1 MVTTIKRTNNGI
13 ASFGIW
19 VVAAITLSMFFWV
32 PLVDA
37 FNVSKFALL
46 AVVSLAT
53 IPYLVSNAHRTLK
66 GNPLTYGA
74 FFFFLIALVINVF
87 TATNPRL
94 ALFGSP
100 SRFAGAL
107 MYVSLLIICIVSFQK
122 FQESSFLI
130 LVWGL
135 FLLGLLESGYG
146 WLQVFEKDPITWNN
160 PYGLIIGTVGNADFA
175 GALIGI
181 CGVATLWLIVFGGL
195 TILTR
200 VSLSLVVVSEV
211 ILISKANIRQ
221 SLVIFLLGMVMFTL
235 WKLRS
240 SRPSLFLPGL
250 FSGFLGFGLIALGA
264 FQIGPLT
271 SLVYKPSVSMR
282 GDYWRAAV
290 RMFKD
295 EPLTGIGLGSFGD
308 LFPLYRDSIQV
319 ARRGP
324 NYVADAAHSVF
335 LDYMSMGGILLLLP
349 YLTLVAL
356 GFWKLFSNFSSR
368 TEQSQN
374 IRVGLSALWLAYL
387 AQSAISLDQIGLAIW
402 GWVFM
407 GCAMALGKVEDN
419 SKSMKLNRNL
429 KVRLLT
435 PIFAILGALILSP
448 TWQADIYLKRAMIIG
463 TSNTSPTAASARLE
477 FLKTATSKDPKN
489 PWYYQNAALLLLQS
503 GQIEGIDYAKK
514 ALSLNSNDVLSAK
527 LLAMSTRQVGDIAS
541 SDKYVALVNK
551 LDPLANFR

>member
-1 MVTTIKRTNNGI
+1 
-13 ASFGIW
+13 
-19 VVAAITLSMFFWV
+19 
-32 PLVDA
+32 
-37 FNVSKFALL
+37 
-46 AVVSLAT
+46 
-53 IPYLVSNAHRTLK
+53 
-66 GNPLTYGA
+66 
-74 FFFFLIALVINVF
+74 VINVF

-107 MYVSLLIICIVSFQK
+107 MYVSLLLICIVSFQK

-130 LVWGL
+130 LIWGL

-146 WLQVFEKDPITWNN
+146 WLQVFEKDPISWNN

-181 CGVATLWLIVFGGL
+181 CGVATLWLIIFGRLTALMRVF
-195 TILTR
+195 
-200 VSLSLVVVSEV
+200 LSLVVVSEV
-211 ILISKANIRQ
+211 ILVSKANIRQ
-221 SLVIFLLGMVMFTL
+221 SLVIFLLGIVIFTL

-240 SRPSLFLPGL
+240 SRSSLFLPGL

-271 SLVYKPSVSMR
+271 SVVYKLSVSMR

-374 IRVGLSALWLAYL
+374 IRVGLSVLWLAYL

-419 SKSMKLNRNL
+419 SKSMKLNRNF

-435 PIFAILGALILSP
+435 PIFAILGILIISP

-477 FLKTATSKDPKN
+477 FLKTATGKDPKN

-503 GQIEGIDYAKK
+503 GQIEGINYAKK
-514 ALSLNSNDVLSAK
+514 ALSLNPNDVLSAK